1 MKTAKRI
8 AFLTAL
14 ITLTSLASSAQIN
27 SPYSKFGLGHLYDH
41 ASAAQR
47 QMGGIGY
54 ALNSGRSVNVMNPA
68 SYAAADTLTFLFDM
82 GVSFTSL
89 NMKEGAVG
97 DTPAASATQYGGGLD
112 YITMQVPI
120 GKNMGASLGLV
131 PFSSVGY
138 SFGSEIDNG
147 VNSRQGTGGINQLYL
162 GYAARP
168 FKGFSIGAN
177 ISYLF
182 GTTVNDTYI
191 YTVNG
196 SESLFEQVIEVRDF
210 QFQIGAQYSLD
221 INPDNRITAG
231 LTYTPGKTL
240 LGHSWVAIYNE
251 VSSSTT
257 SKADTV
263 GYQSLK
269 NRSSLPDTWGAGLS
283 YRWQKRLNV
292 GVDFTYQPWS
302 KAKPLKSEYVNN
314 KGENVPLF
322 ESTRYADRWQVAVGG
337 EFTPAVR
344 GNYFARTTYRLGA
357 NYSRD
362 YMTVFANDTYN
373 NVRDYGISFGF
384 GFPAI
389 SSKTVINLG
398 FEYRH
403 RQAHPNPL
411 LKENFFSISL
421 GINFNELWFFQNKI
435 K

>member
-14 ITLTSLASSAQIN
+14 LTLTSLASSAQIN

-191 YTVNG
+191 YTATG
-196 SESLFEQVIEVRDF
+196 STSLFEQVIEVRDF
-210 QFQIGAQYSLD
+210 RLQFGAQYSVD

-231 LTYTPGKTL
+231 LTYSPGKTL
-240 LGHSWVAIYNE
+240 LGHTWLAKYDVDQ
-251 VSSSTT
+251 
-257 SKADTV
+257 DTKPDTLN
-263 GYQSLK
+263 YTSLK
-269 NRSSLPDTWGAGLS
+269 NRASLPDTWGAGLS

-302 KAKPLKSEYVNN
+302 KAKTLVN
-314 KGENVPLF
+314 GDYF

-421 GINFNELWFFQNKI
+421 SINFNELWFFQNKI